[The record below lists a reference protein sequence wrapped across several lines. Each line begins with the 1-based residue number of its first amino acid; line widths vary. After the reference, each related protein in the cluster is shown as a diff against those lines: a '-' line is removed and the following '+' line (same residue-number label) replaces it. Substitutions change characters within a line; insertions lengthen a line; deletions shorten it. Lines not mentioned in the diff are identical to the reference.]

1 MQEALAVLLTIAVL
15 VVIASPFA
23 LIIFGAIYRAKQH
36 KKVWDAADK
45 YIHS

>member
-1 MQEALAVLLTIAVL
+1 MHDVIAVLITIAVL
-15 VVIASPFA
+15 ALVASPFV
-23 LIIFGAIYRAKQH
+23 LIIFGAAHRAKQQ